1 MDTETQILEA
11 AKKIFLKKGF
21 SGTRM
26 QEIADEANINKSM
39 LHYYFRS
46 KELLFQKIVENSLTL
61 IAPIFLDAITSDGPV
76 MHKLEKLVVTYI
88 DAILKNPHVPMFILY
103 ELSQKRVDFIRILQE
118 KLHPA
123 DVLPRFIKQIEV
135 EQAMGILKPMDARH
149 LILTVMS
156 LIVFP
161 FIGRPVF
168 QEMLGL
174 SPEVYDD
181 LLEERK
187 KIVMSFLKDSF
198 LQ

>member
-123 DVLPRFIKQIEV
+123 DVLPRFINQIEE

-198 LQ
+198 IQ

>member
-123 DVLPRFIKQIEV
+123 DVLPRFINQIEE

-198 LQ
+198 MQ